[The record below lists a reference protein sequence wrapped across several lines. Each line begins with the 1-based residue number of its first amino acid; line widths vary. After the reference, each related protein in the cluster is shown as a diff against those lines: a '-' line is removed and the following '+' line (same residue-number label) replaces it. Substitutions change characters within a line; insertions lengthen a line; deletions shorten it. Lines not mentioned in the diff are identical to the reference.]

1 VSFPTGVA
9 ELTEALVRR
18 LGAVIQYSSSV
29 SRIEGMSSPYTVTLA
44 SGAVIHT
51 RAVILAIPA
60 WAAAPAVR
68 PVEPSIARWCGDIP
82 YVSSATVV
90 LAFDRDQVKHP
101 LNGTG
106 FVVPR
111 SERRSLLAA
120 TWITSKWPDRAPSGQ
135 VLLRGFLGG
144 ARDTDIVKSSDFELA
159 AIARRDLDP
168 LLSIT
173 GEPRLTRVYRWVC
186 ATPQYNVGH
195 LDRVRQIDER
205 LAQTPGL
212 YLTGSGYR
220 GTGIP
225 DCIADARATA
235 AAAATYLAGAGANA
249 DANAAAGA

>member
-1 VSFPTGVA
+1 
-9 ELTEALVRR
+9 
-18 LGAVIQYSSSV
+18 
-29 SRIEGMSSPYTVTLA
+29 
-44 SGAVIHT
+44 
-51 RAVILAIPA
+51 
-60 WAAAPAVR
+60 
-68 PVEPSIARWCGDIP
+68 
-82 YVSSATVV
+82 
-90 LAFDRDQVKHP
+90 VKHP

-144 ARDTDIVKSSDFELA
+144 ARDSDIVKSSDFELA

-173 GEPRLTRVYRWVC
+173 GEPRLTRVYRWVS